1 MTDETG
7 NADVLDAIGD
17 APGTDDTPADHVR
30 DTGAV
35 PWADQHADDAPVTPR
50 QIALR
55 PLSG

>member
-30 DTGAV
+30 DRNV
-35 PWADQHADDAPVTPR
+35 RFWLLADVQPYGD
-50 QIALR
+50 
-55 PLSG
+55 